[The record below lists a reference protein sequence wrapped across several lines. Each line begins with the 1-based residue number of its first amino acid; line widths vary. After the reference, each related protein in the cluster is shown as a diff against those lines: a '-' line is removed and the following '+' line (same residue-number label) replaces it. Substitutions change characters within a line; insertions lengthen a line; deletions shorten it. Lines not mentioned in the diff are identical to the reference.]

1 MSETSLPI
9 CTVIPSL
16 LQALQQQAQIILKA
30 PPGAGKSTWLP
41 VELLRQPWLT
51 GKIILLEPRRLAARS
66 IADRLSQHLGETT
79 GHTVGYRMRA
89 ESRVSAHTRLE
100 VVTEGVLTRWLQQ
113 DPELNGIS
121 LIIFDEFHERSLQAD
136 LALALALEVQ
146 RELRDDLKLLVMSA
160 TLDDQRLQQLLP
172 DAPVIESAGRSYPVE
187 VRYQPVAANT
197 GIEEAVANTTLNVL
211 AQAAGSVLVFLPGMA
226 EIERVTQH
234 LQGRLDADT
243 DLCPLYGALSLSAQ
257 RQAVAPATDGRRKVV
272 LATNI
277 AETSLT
283 IEGIRLVI
291 DSGVERQSSFDP
303 RSGIT
308 RLQTVRISRSSMTQ
322 RAGRAG
328 RTEAGIC
335 VRLYS
340 QEQAERAPDQTSAQ
354 ICRSDLSSVWLDL
367 LLWGCHDIQT
377 LSLLDIPPAANQRA
391 AKQLLAQLGAL
402 DADTQRLTA
411 HGRAMAALGCDPRH
425 AAMLL
430 EGVAHS
436 PSAAQQ
442 AALCVALLEDPPRRA
457 DDLRRLQPDLRAR
470 QRAAQLLQR
479 LGISGNDKPVLGRAQ
494 NTAQNL
500 TDDRLTA
507 HLLATGYPDRIGQN
521 RGGDGRFQLSGGNGA
536 RLADDSALQGA
547 RWIIAPA
554 LIIGAN
560 SREARILLASE
571 IDIEA
576 LVRQYPQRVHQRMA
590 LEWDAARGSL
600 RAIMRRKIGA
610 LTLSEQPMS
619 RPEPALMQQ
628 ALLDWIR
635 EQGVSV
641 LPWSEAAVQLR
652 ERLRC
657 AQAWLP
663 ELAWPDASDEGLL
676 AELEQWLAPSLAQVQ
691 DVRGLKQLD
700 LHQALRNLLDWSLR
714 QRLDQAL
721 PVTYTVPTGSAIP
734 IRYAQGA
741 DPVLAV
747 RLQEMFGEQSS
758 PRIAEGRVALVLE
771 LLSPARRPLQ
781 ITRDLSTFWQGAYKD
796 VQKEMKGRYPK
807 HVWPDDPANTD
818 ATRKTKKYWQG

>member
-1 MSETSLPI
+1 MIKSEPSLPI
-9 CTVIPSL
+9 CTVIPTL
-16 LQALQQQAQIILKA
+16 LQALQQQLQVILKA

-41 VELLRQPWLT
+41 IELLNQPWLT
-51 GKIILLEPRRLAARS
+51 GKIILLEPRRLAARN
-66 IADRLSQHLGETT
+66 IADRLSEHLGETT

-100 VVTEGVLTRWLQQ
+100 VVTEGVLTRRLQQ

-121 LIIFDEFHERSLQAD
+121 LIIFDEFHERSLHAD

-187 VRYQPVAANT
+187 IRYQPIATHLHLEDIVT
-197 GIEEAVANTTLNVL
+197 KTILNML
-211 AQAAGSVLVFLPGMA
+211 AQAAGSVLVFLPGVA
-226 EIERVTQH
+226 EIERVAQR
-234 LQGRLDADT
+234 LQGNLDTDT

-257 RQAVAPATDGRRKVV
+257 RQAVTPAMHGRRKVV

-303 RSGIT
+303 HNGIT

-340 QEQAERAPDQTSAQ
+340 QEQAERAPEQTRAQ
-354 ICRSDLSSVWLDL
+354 ICRSDLSHMWLDL
-367 LLWGCHDIQT
+367 LQWGCHDIQT
-377 LSLLDIPPAANQRA
+377 LALLDIPPIANQRA
-391 AKQLLAQLGAL
+391 AKQRLEQLGAL
-402 DADTQRLTA
+402 DVDTQRLSIR
-411 HGRAMAALGCDPRH
+411 GRAMAALGCDPRH

-430 EGVAHS
+430 EGIAHS
-436 PSAAQQ
+436 LAAAQQ
-442 AALCVALLEDPPRRA
+442 AAHYIALLEDPPRQS
-457 DDLRRLQPDLRAR
+457 DDLQRLQPNQRTQ

-479 LGISGNDKPVLGRAQ
+479 LGISATKKSVQDTV
-494 NTAQNL
+494 
-500 TDDRLTA
+500 DDTVIA

-521 RGGDGRFQLSGGNGA
+521 RSAEGRFQLSGGNGV
-536 RLADDSALQGA
+536 RLADESVLQGA

-560 SREARILLASE
+560 SQEARILLACE
-571 IDIEA
+571 IDVEA
-576 LVRQYPQRVHQRMA
+576 LIRQYPQWIQARMA
-590 LEWDAARGSL
+590 LEWDATRGSL

-635 EQGVSV
+635 EQGIAV
-641 LPWSEAAVQLR
+641 LPWSDAAVQLR

-657 AQAWLP
+657 AQTWLP
-663 ELAWPDASDEGLL
+663 EVAWPDASDEGLL
-676 AELEQWLAPSLAQVQ
+676 AALEQWLAPALAQVQ

-700 LHQALRNLLDWSLR
+700 LHQALRNLLDWPLR

-747 RLQEMFGEQSS
+747 RLQEMFGEQTS

-781 ITRDLSTFWQGAYKD
+781 ITCDLSTFWLGAYKE

-807 HVWPDDPANTD
+807 HVWPDDPANTH